1 MCVSLVDIDNYTF
14 HDSKFVAQERLNQ
27 EQKEIGVATQ
37 TQQQLNFKLNL
48 VGMSMLGLYTFQDRM
63 H

>member
-1 MCVSLVDIDNYTF
+1 MYFLLWILATTLF
-14 HDSKFVAQERLNQ
+14 IDSKFVAQERLDQ
-27 EQKEIGVATQ
+27 EQKEIVVATQ